1 MTIILY
7 SKISKE
13 FQDECFET
21 HINTIPEKL
30 KNKINAFRRWQ
41 DKQTSLLGLLLL
53 RHGISRFSDS
63 QDDPLHLLKYNS
75 YGKPF
80 LDIDLDF
87 NISHSGDFTFCIISN
102 DNKVGIDIEKIR
114 DIDVTILKS
123 QMTVT
128 EWENIVKADSVKD
141 CAFKYW
147 TQKEAVVKAIGKGL
161 SIALSS
167 FAIVNDKATIDSDTW
182 HVYPLPINI
191 DGYSSHIAINKELS
205 PIELPCEFVNF
216 YKS

>member
-7 SKISKE
+7 SKISTE
-13 FQDECFET
+13 FQDVCFEA
-21 HINTIPEKL
+21 HINTIPEKQ
-30 KNKINAFRRWQ
+30 KNKIQAFKRWQ
-41 DKQTSLLGLLLL
+41 DKQNSLLGLLLL
-53 RHGISRFSDS
+53 RYGVSKFSDYN
-63 QDDPLHLLKYNS
+63 DDPLHFLKYNS

-80 LDIDLDF
+80 LNKNLDF
-87 NISHSGDFTFCIISN
+87 NISHSGDFTFCIMSN
-102 DNKVGIDIEKIR
+102 DCKVGIDIEKRR

-123 QMTVT
+123 QMAIE
-128 EWENIVKADSVKD
+128 EWENIVKADSIKD